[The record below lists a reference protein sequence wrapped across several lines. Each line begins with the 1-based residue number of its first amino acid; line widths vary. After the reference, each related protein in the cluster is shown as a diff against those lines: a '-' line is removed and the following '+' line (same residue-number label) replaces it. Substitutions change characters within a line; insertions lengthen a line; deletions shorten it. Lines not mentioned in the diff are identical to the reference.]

1 MSAPG
6 NAPSPFPRPRLP
18 SSPSAIV
25 GRTRELNLLFAHLHD
40 AIAGTGKLVLLSGE
54 AGIGKMALAQAGRH
68 RRNWVEPC
76 RE

>member
-6 NAPSPFPRPRLP
+6 NVPDSVQRSRVTSP
-18 SSPSAIV
+18 PSAIV
-25 GRTRELNLLFAHLHD
+25 GRTRELNLLFAHLHN

-54 AGIGKMALAQAGRH
+54 AGIGKMALAQAERH

-76 RE
+76 CE